1 MIECE
6 IRQKL
11 FTLVD
16 DKFKNFSSTIVKNN
30 HPMIGV
36 QIPKLRSI
44 AKMIC
49 KGNNDVL
56 YLNANKME
64 YYEEILLQGFVIG
77 YSKINNHLKFDYL
90 SKLIPLISDW
100 SECDCIVNSLKFIK
114 TELDYSFN
122 FLIPYLNCDSQF
134 KNRFAIVCLLNYFL
148 TDEYVDRVLNLL
160 INFKSD
166 FYYVNMAIAW
176 ALCECFV
183 KFYDKT
189 FKVFKNADINIFV
202 YNKTIQKCVES
213 FRIAIDKKEEL
224 KQIKK

>member
-11 FTLVD
+11 FALVD

-36 QIPKLRSI
+36 QIPKLGSI

-77 YSKINNHLKFDYL
+77 YSKINNRLKFDYL
-90 SKLIPLISDW
+90 SRLIPLISDW

-114 TELDYSFN
+114 TELDYSFS

-148 TDEYVDRVLNLL
+148 TIHEAILLVNGAHNLS
-160 INFKSD
+160 IPIE
-166 FYYVNMAIAW
+166 A
-176 ALCECFV
+176 
-183 KFYDKT
+183 
-189 FKVFKNADINIFV
+189 
-202 YNKTIQKCVES
+202 
-213 FRIAIDKKEEL
+213 
-224 KQIKK
+224 KQITTDITVIKAKDSHILLCSM